1 MLPPV
6 EDAVLQENPEFATLY
21 NTLTTAILNPD
32 GSSKNDPSTKER
44 EATRQKLKTHRL
56 NAAKQHLL
64 VHALSTA
71 TPPPPPSAPARRTT
85 SSSSRPA
92 AASELPEPLLDLL
105 FLIPPLLNPTPEVE
119 VLLADP
125 TLLLTSPPLCDL
137 PSLLPQLGD
146 LVSASLHQAALSLAR
161 HTNPTTNPSYLHRH
175 LPTLGPGITAS
186 HAALATAKAELSSER
201 LAAATAVQKLL
212 DLEAQALG
220 SLARTLEAKHG
231 ASARS
236 LELRAA
242 EVALSARQGEA
253 EAKAALYHARRNVY
267 TPEAGEALE
276 AYAAHLRDSKVR
288 VFEACRARKAE
299 LAEYG
304 VVEADDGE
312 GGDVEMGKKEKA
324 MRDLASMYRD
334 MGRQIKEVKRDLE
347 RLDRA

>member
-1 MLPPV
+1 MIPPV

-32 GSSKNDPSTKER
+32 GSSKNDPSSKER
-44 EATRQKLKTHRL
+44 QATQQKLKTHRL
-56 NAAKQHLL
+56 KAAKQHLL

-71 TPPPPPSAPARRTT
+71 APPPPPSAPSRRTT
-85 SSSSRPA
+85 SSSRPA
-92 AASELPEPLLDLL
+92 AASDLPEPLLDLL
-105 FLIPPLLNPTPEVE
+105 LLLPPLLTPTPEVE
-119 VLLADP
+119 ALLADP
-125 TLLLTSPPLCDL
+125 TLLTSPPLSDL

-201 LAAATAVQKLL
+201 LAAAAAVQRLL
-212 DLEAQALG
+212 ALEAQALG

-253 EAKAALYHARRNVY
+253 EAKAALYRARRHVY

-288 VFEACRARKAE
+288 VFEACRARRAE

-304 VVEADDGE
+304 VAEEDGDE
-312 GGDVEMGKKEKA
+312 GEVEMGKKEKT
-324 MRDLASMYRD
+324 MRDLAKTYRD
-334 MGRQIKEVKRDLE
+334 MGRQINEVKRDLD
-347 RLDRA
+347 RLDGA

>member
-6 EDAVLQENPEFATLY
+6 ENSVLQENPEFATLY

-32 GSSKNDPSTKER
+32 GSSKTDPSNKER

-56 NAAKQHLL
+56 NTAKQHLL
-64 VHALSTA
+64 IHALSTA

-85 SSSSRPA
+85 TSRTA
-92 AASELPEPLLDLL
+92 TTSDLPEPLLDLL
-105 FLIPPLLNPTPEVE
+105 FLLPPLLSPTAEVE
-119 VLLADP
+119 TLLADP

-201 LAAATAVQKLL
+201 LAAAAAVQRLL
-212 DLEAQALG
+212 DLEAQVLG

-253 EAKAALYHARRNVY
+253 EAKAALYRARRDVY

-288 VFEACRARKAE
+288 VFEACRARRAE

-304 VVEADDGE
+304 VAEGYEE
-312 GGDVEMGKKEKA
+312 GGEVEMGKKEKA
-324 MRDLASMYRD
+324 MRDLAKTYRD
-334 MGRQIKEVKRDLE
+334 MGRQINEVKRDLD

>member
-1 MLPPV
+1 MLPPL
-6 EDAVLQENPEFATLY
+6 EDSLLQENPEFATLY

-32 GSSKNDPSTKER
+32 GSSKNDPSNKER
-44 EATRQKLKTHRL
+44 EATRQKLKAHRL

-71 TPPPPPSAPARRTT
+71 TPPPLPSASARRTT
-85 SSSSRPA
+85 SGSRPA
-92 AASELPEPLLDLL
+92 GASELPEPLLDLL
-105 FLIPPLLNPTPEVE
+105 FLLPPLLTPTPEVE
-119 VLLADP
+119 TLLADP

-186 HAALATAKAELSSER
+186 HAALATAKAELSRER

-212 DLEAQALG
+212 ELEAQTLG

-253 EAKAALYHARRNVY
+253 EAKAALYRARRNVY
-267 TPEAGEALE
+267 SPEAGEALE

-288 VFEACRARKAE
+288 VFEACRARRAE

-304 VVEADDGE
+304 VVEGDDEDGE
-312 GGDVEMGKKEKA
+312 VEMGKKEKA
-324 MRDLASMYRD
+324 MRDLAKTYRD
-334 MGRQIKEVKRDLE
+334 MGRQINEVKRDLD